1 MRKQRK
7 QKNRFHH
14 NHSGTFNDHVHKRQT
29 HQPVYELDEKT
40 NKLKIKQKIDIQ
52 RERNLY
58 IQDVNYKT
66 AFEIND
72 KGELKN
78 KNYEGN
84 PNPNYGDISQMPT
97 DIVGVKEIADARL
110 ESVQDQLFQSI
121 EIGTK
126 KLNEKQR
133 LDRYNKKIER
143 LAKLKEMEKPNNE

>member
-1 MRKQRK
+1 MKKNRN
-7 QKNRFHH
+7 QKNKFHH
-14 NHSGTFNDHVHKRQT
+14 NYSGTYNDHVHIKQT
-29 HQPVYELDEKT
+29 HQPVYEFDEET
-40 NKLKIKQKIDIQ
+40 NMLKLKEKIDIQ
-52 RERNLY
+52 KERNLY

-84 PNPNYGDISQMPT
+84 PNPTYGDVSQMPT

-110 ESVQDQLFQSI
+110 ESIQDQLLQSI

-126 KLNEKQR
+126 KLNEKQK
-133 LDRYNKKIER
+133 LDRYNKKIEK
-143 LAKLKEMEKPNNE
+143 LAKLKETEKPNNE

>member
-1 MRKQRK
+1 MET

-14 NHSGTFNDHVHKRQT
+14 QHSGTFNDHVHKKQT
-29 HQPVYELDEKT
+29 HQPVYELNEKT
-40 NKLKIKQKIDIQ
+40 NKLKLKQKINIQ

-84 PNPNYGDISQMPT
+84 PNPMYGDVSQMPT
-97 DIVGVKEIADARL
+97 DIVGVKDLADARL
-110 ESVQDQLFQSI
+110 ESVQHQVAQMVDSGAKQ
-121 EIGTK
+121 
-126 KLNEKQR
+126 LNEKQK
-133 LDRYNKKIER
+133 LERYNKKIEK
-143 LAKLKEMEKPNNE
+143 LAKLKAQEASTNE

>member
-1 MRKQRK
+1 MIK

-14 NHSGTFNDHVHKRQT
+14 NHSGTYNDHIHVKQT
-29 HQPVYELDEKT
+29 HQPVYEFDEET
-40 NKLKIKQKIDIQ
+40 NTLKLKEKIDIQ
-52 RERNLY
+52 KERNLY

-84 PNPNYGDISQMPT
+84 PNPQYGDVSQMPT
-97 DIVGVKEIADARL
+97 DIVGVKDLADARL
-110 ESVQDQLFQSI
+110 ESVQYQVAQMVDSGAKQ
-121 EIGTK
+121 
-126 KLNEKQR
+126 LNEKQK

-143 LAKLKEMEKPNNE
+143 LAKLKETEKPNNE

>member
-1 MRKQRK
+1 MET

-14 NHSGTFNDHVHKRQT
+14 QHSGTFNDHVHKKQT
-29 HQPVYELDEKT
+29 HQPVYELNEKT
-40 NKLKIKQKIDIQ
+40 NKLKLKQKINIQ

-84 PNPNYGDISQMPT
+84 PNPQYGDVSQMPT
-97 DIVGVKEIADARL
+97 DIVGVKDLADVRL
-110 ESVQDQLFQSI
+110 ESIQYQVAQMVDTGAKQ
-121 EIGTK
+121 
-126 KLNEKQR
+126 LNEKQK
-133 LDRYNKKIER
+133 LERYNKKIEK
-143 LAKLKEMEKPNNE
+143 LAKLKAQEAPTNE